1 MNKPRRHCIFCDNL
15 VDSKEHIWSQWMH
28 DLLEGNLHGKY
39 DRTTINREPDG
50 REEISGPK
58 GKPGNVFDIQVRAV
72 CRSCNQG
79 WMNAREQEVRPFL
92 EPMIKGDPLSITADQ
107 LLALAKWCA
116 QKFVVMEHSAIGTAV
131 TPRADC
137 VRLKNEGRIP
147 PYFRIYVGNHVS
159 KSRSAAIRHSHTL
172 ALSKK
177 GPIPPLGEADRNI
190 ETISLVMGKLFLHLN
205 AARVHDFEIESAIF
219 VSRVW
224 DENRIWPNPN
234 SSLTWPHRPLL
245 DNNGLSLIGNILENI
260 ARSPKVR
267 WIEKPVKK

>member
-1 MNKPRRHCIFCDNL
+1 MNKPRRVCIFCDNF
-15 VDSKEHIWSQWMH
+15 VDSKEHIWSQWTH
-28 DLLEGNLHGKY
+28 DLLEGNPHGKY
-39 DRTTINREPDG
+39 DRTTIDRHPDG
-50 REEISGPK
+50 REEVKGPR

-92 EPMIKGDPLSITADQ
+92 EPMIKGDPLFITADQ

-131 TPRADC
+131 TPRADRA
-137 VRLKNEGRIP
+137 RLKNEGEIP

-172 ALSKK
+172 SLSRE
-177 GPIPPLGEADRNI
+177 GPIPPLDEADRNI
-190 ETISLVMGKLFLHLN
+190 QTISLIIGRLFLHLN
-205 AARVHDFEIESAIF
+205 ASRVRGFEIETGIF

-224 DENRIWPNPN
+224 NENRIWPRPN
-234 SSLTWPHRPLL
+234 SSLVWPHRPLL
-245 DNNGLSLIGNILENI
+245 DNEGLSLIGNVLEDI
-260 ARSPKVR
+260 TRSAKAR
-267 WIEKPVKK
+267 WIEKPA